1 MLLGTAALI
10 ARASKPEITP
20 IRESLSEM
28 PMQIGNWTGLSD
40 QVIDSRVMAVL
51 GVDDYVSRGY
61 FNPDQYVLHLY
72 VGYYQS
78 QRSGDTMHSPMNC
91 LSGAGWDPVKRDHI
105 TVPISNGL
113 AIDVNRVVILKG
125 LEKQLVMY
133 WYQGHGRVIASE
145 YVGKV
150 YTVLDALRTNRTDA
164 ALVRVVCPIEDLAPE
179 SEIAAE
185 QRAVDFVKVLFPLLE
200 RFLPA

>member
-91 LSGAGWDPVKRDHI
+91 LPGAGWDPVKRDHI